1 MSDSLWPHGL
11 QHTRFPRPSLSPGV
25 CSNSC
30 SLSWWC
36 HPTISSS
43 VIPSPPALNLYQH
56 QSFPVSW
63 LSASCGQS
71 IGALAS
77 VLPMSIQDWFSL
89 GLLVWSLC
97 SPGDSEESSP
107 APQFESISSL
117 VLSFLYDPTHILTWV
132 LEKLLF
138 WLYGPLLTKWCLCFS
153 FFYFK
158 KNLFLTDW
166 WLAYIIGL
174 ISVIH
179 QHEIT
184 IGVSV
189 VESSCSPRDPQE
201 SSATPQFKSISF
213 LAFSLLYGPTVTS
226 IHDYQKNHSFDSM
239 DLCQQTNVCFLIR
252 YLGLS

>member
-1 MSDSLWPHGL
+1 MAKRFCIDYQLLLLFSHSVVSDSLWPHGL

-117 VLSFLYDPTHILTWV
+117 VLS
-132 LEKLLF
+132 LL
-138 WLYGPLLTKWCLCFS
+138 C
-153 FFYFK
+153 
-158 KNLFLTDW
+158 
-166 WLAYIIGL
+166 
-174 ISVIH
+174 
-179 QHEIT
+179 
-184 IGVSV
+184 
-189 VESSCSPRDPQE
+189 
-201 SSATPQFKSISF
+201 
-213 LAFSLLYGPTVTS
+213 GPTFTFL
-226 IHDYQKNHSFDSM
+226 HDYWKNHSFDYT
-239 DLCQQTNVCFLIR
+239 DLCQQRDVSVFQYTV
-252 YLGLS
+252 